1 MSSSIIL
8 RAVDDEAQTLACFA
22 VMCQLRPH
30 LQDAQA
36 FAEQIGRQAVQ
47 GYRLLAAW
55 RGNEVVAVAG
65 YRLQEN
71 TLYGRF
77 VYLDDLVTRVTE
89 QRSGVGQ
96 QLIEAVRG
104 EALRNGCAHLVL
116 DTGLGNALA
125 QRFYY
130 RQGLLARGMHFAQS
144 LQEIGA

>member
-1 MSSSIIL
+1 MSSSISL
-8 RAVDDEAQTLACFA
+8 RTVDSQAECLACFA
-22 VMCQLRPH
+22 VMRELRPH

-36 FAEQIGRQAVQ
+36 FVEQIGRQAVQ

-55 RGNEVVAVAG
+55 RGDEVVALAG

-77 VYLDDLVTRVTE
+77 VYLDDLVTCASE
-89 QRSGVGQ
+89 QRSGIGQ
-96 QLIEAVRG
+96 QLIEAVRD
-104 EALRNGCAHLVL
+104 EALRAGCAHLVL

-125 QRFYY
+125 QRFYF
-130 RQGLLARGMHFAQS
+130 RNGLLARGMHFAQS